1 MIKRFHTGEMR
12 EDRHV
17 SDRNKLTILMK
28 VCDSIY
34 LDYMASTP
42 LDARVRK
49 VMIECDEVLFANP
62 HATQHSLGQQ
72 ASDAVGKARAQVESI
87 IGAKE
92 EELIFTSGAT
102 EANNHAIASV
112 LFNKAGSNRNIVL
125 ISAIEHKCIKNAAY
139 FYADKLGFDVK
150 EIPVRGNGIVD
161 LEAYKA
167 MLSERVAL
175 VCIMAVNNEIGVIQD
190 IKALTRLAHQKG
202 ALFHCDAAQA
212 PVAIDINVQDWD
224 VDTLSLSGHKIY
236 GPKGIG
242 ALYIKSFL
250 QAQLPPLIHG
260 GGQQGGVRSGT
271 VPTDLCIGM
280 AEALR
285 ITSEAGHDERAKLA
299 SLKEF
304 FIKKLHEAEIKFV
317 LNGEQKQ
324 CHPGNINIQFES
336 EDASQLLRALQPD
349 ISASTGSACNS
360 EMILPSHVLKA
371 IGLSDEQA
379 LSSIR
384 FSLGRYSDHKQISQT
399 VGIVNNLLSPK

>member
-1 MIKRFHTGEMR
+1 MR
-12 EDRHV
+12 AG
-17 SDRNKLTILMK
+17 ST
-28 VCDSIY
+28 IY

-42 LDARVRK
+42 VDKHVRQ
-49 VMIECDEVLFANP
+49 VMYECDQLLFANP

-72 ASDAVGKARAQVESI
+72 AAAAVEKARAKIESI

-92 EELIFTSGAT
+92 EEVIFTSGAT

-112 LFNKAGSNRNIVL
+112 LFDKAGSNRNTVL

-139 FYADKLGFDVK
+139 FYASKLEFNVR
-150 EIPVRGNGIVD
+150 EIPVQSNGIID

-167 MLSERVAL
+167 MLSDNVAL

-190 IKALTRLAHQKG
+190 IKTLSEMAHSVN

-212 PVAIDINVQDWD
+212 PIAIDINVHDWD

-242 ALYIKSFL
+242 ILFIKNAL
-250 QAQLPPLIHG
+250 QAQLPPFIHG

-271 VPTDLCIGM
+271 VPTELCVGM
-280 AEALR
+280 AEALFL
-285 ITSEAGHDERAKLA
+285 TVQNATLNRAELA
-299 SLKEF
+299 NLKESF
-304 FIKKLHEAEIKFV
+304 VEGLRNSGIKFV
-317 LNGEQKQ
+317 LNGDQKY
-324 CHPGNINIQFES
+324 CHPGNINVQFEKINAP
-336 EDASQLLRALQPD
+336 ELLTALHPD

-371 IGLSDEQA
+371 LGLTDQEA
-379 LSSIR
+379 LSSVR
-384 FSLGRYSDHKQISQT
+384 FSLGRHTDEGQILDAIETIKKMLPQS
-399 VGIVNNLLSPK
+399 NL